1 VLDLKKNEWKIKM
14 KLAVILGITLGFTL
28 LLGLFFKTESEL
40 SMVFYAM
47 FVVILSTVTLLFW
60 GDLGKKKTLKK

>member
-1 VLDLKKNEWKIKM
+1 MLDLKKNERKIKM